1 MAALRDGWQEIRLTS
16 RSRDWNY
23 GFNVLDLSF
32 SYAAPLQPESGD
44 KRALAAAV
52 DWIAIE

>member
-1 MAALRDGWQEIRLTS
+1 MAAITDGWQEIRLTS
-16 RSRDWNY
+16 RGRDWNY

-32 SYAAPLQPESGD
+32 SYAAPLQSESGD